1 MAHFR
6 FQIPDFRFQI
16 PDPDTRGGRFFA
28 GDFRFQVSDPRRHK
42 GRNID
47 GKQNSKRAE
56 HISRLH
62 RRFLR
67 HPDFRF
73 QIPKLARFL
82 ISDFRLRIS
91 DPRMP
96 SAPRQ
101 RFQIS
106 DFRFQTSR
114 ARSASLQISDF
125 RSQSGA
131 GDVVYPLQ
139 ISDFRFQTPECLP
152 RMRVCQK
159 SRCHISECRIQIP
172 YTKEYRLEGP
182 RRRPDNIGQI
192 PMEKMLSP
200 VLPSAAPT
208 ADTDPYAPTLPPIF
222 SWTGCFFCTILFLER
237 DQRAFFV

>member
-1 MAHFR
+1 MAPSFWCRELAVAEFRTCYFPLGDLRVPRRFEGTPVGRDFCGRFPR
-6 FQIPDFRFQI
+6 FQI
-16 PDPDTRGGRFFA
+16 
-28 GDFRFQVSDPRRHK
+28 SDPRRHK

-67 HPDFRF
+67 HLDFRF

-139 ISDFRFQTPECLP
+139 ISDFRFQPQNASPGCGCVRNLGATFQNAEFRYHTP
-152 RMRVCQK
+152 R
-159 SRCHISECRIQIP
+159 
-172 YTKEYRLEGP
+172 
-182 RRRPDNIGQI
+182 NIG
-192 PMEKMLSP
+192 
-200 VLPSAAPT
+200 
-208 ADTDPYAPTLPPIF
+208 
-222 SWTGCFFCTILFLER
+222 
-237 DQRAFFV
+237 

>member
-6 FQIPDFRFQI
+6 FQIPDFGFQI

-28 GDFRFQVSDPRRHK
+28 GDFRFQVSDPRRHT

-47 GKQNSKRAE
+47 GKSNSKRAE

-96 SAPRQ
+96 GAPRQ
-101 RFQIS
+101 IFQIS

-131 GDVVYPLQ
+131 GRCG
-139 ISDFRFQTPECLP
+139 ISTADLRFQNSDP
-152 RMRVCQK
+152 RMPPQDAGVSELSVPYFRMQNSDTRHQDRSIG
-159 SRCHISECRIQIP
+159 SR
-172 YTKEYRLEGP
+172 GP
-182 RRRPDNIGQI
+182 
-192 PMEKMLSP
+192 
-200 VLPSAAPT
+200 
-208 ADTDPYAPTLPPIF
+208 
-222 SWTGCFFCTILFLER
+222 
-237 DQRAFFV
+237 

>member
-1 MAHFR
+1 MAPSFWCRELAVAEFR
-6 FQIPDFRFQI
+6 TCYFPLGDLRVPRRFEGTPVGRDFC
-16 PDPDTRGGRFFA
+16 GRFP
-28 GDFRFQVSDPRRHK
+28 RFQVSDPRRHK

-67 HPDFRF
+67 HLDFRF

-96 SAPRQ
+96 GAPRQ

-114 ARSASLQISDF
+114 ARSDSVQISDF

-131 GDVVYPLQ
+131 GGCG
-139 ISDFRFQTPECLP
+139 ISTADLRFQNSDP
-152 RMRVCQK
+152 RMPPQDAGV
-159 SRCHISECRIQIP
+159 SELSVP
-172 YTKEYRLEGP
+172 YFRMQNSDTRLHQEVSVRGP

-192 PMEKMLSP
+192 PMENLLSP
-200 VLPSAAPT
+200 VLLRSSSSSSSRT
-208 ADTDPYAPTLPPIF
+208 SQL
-222 SWTGCFFCTILFLER
+222 
-237 DQRAFFV
+237 V